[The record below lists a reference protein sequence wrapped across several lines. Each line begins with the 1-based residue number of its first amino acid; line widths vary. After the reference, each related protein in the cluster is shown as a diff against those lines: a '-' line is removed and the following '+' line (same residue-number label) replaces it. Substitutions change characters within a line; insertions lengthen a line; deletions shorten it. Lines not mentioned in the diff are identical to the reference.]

1 MTTNEKFAYKP
12 RQSLN
17 QVESE
22 TSVSARGI
30 NTTDDEEIKQQSD
43 SKLQPFLIQSN
54 NDFSNAKNKSN
65 NCLDMFF
72 NNKKNELYGCKLN

>member
-12 RQSLN
+12 RQTLN

-30 NTTDDEEIKQQSD
+30 NTTDDEEFKQHSD
-43 SKLQPFLIQSN
+43 TKLQPFLIQNNSN
-54 NDFSNAKNKSN
+54 RSISKNKSS

-72 NNKKNELYGCKLN
+72 NNKKNE